1 MFSRAFLATFS
12 RAFLATFSRAFLI
25 MHTAGTT
32 SKCSTYTLQLESPT
46 SPCATS
52 SSSAG
57 QLNQKETEPKHIHNL
72 RAIRNRIHPLNF
84 NRRVAY
90 SFLNEVRPTDRLL
103 LLLLLLLPPPP
114 PPLLLLPLLAMT
126 HIIAPCRSERD
137 SIAPTGS
144 RL

>member
-1 MFSRAFLATFS
+1 
-12 RAFLATFSRAFLI
+12 

-32 SKCSTYTLQLESPT
+32 SKCSTYTLQLGSRT

-57 QLNQKETEPKHIHNL
+57 QPNQKETEPKHNRNL

-103 LLLLLLLPPPP
+103 LLLLLLLLPP
-114 PPLLLLPLLAMT
+114 PPLPPLLAMT

-137 SIAPTGS
+137 SIARTGS
-144 RL
+144 RP

>member
-1 MFSRAFLATFS
+1 MFSRAFLAIFS
-12 RAFLATFSRAFLI
+12 RALFSSCT
-25 MHTAGTT
+25 MAGTT
-32 SKCSTYTLQLESPT
+32 SKCSTYTLQPESRT

-57 QLNQKETEPKHIHNL
+57 QPNQKETEPKHNRNL

-90 SFLNEVRPTDRLL
+90 SFLNEVRPTHRLLPLL
-103 LLLLLLLPPPP
+103 LL
-114 PPLLLLPLLAMT
+114 LLLLPLLAMT

-137 SIAPTGS
+137 SIARTGS
-144 RL
+144 RP